1 MKLKTPILCALV
13 GALLLPTAVFA
24 VVLASGHIRITGGRG
39 QPTVVTFFSKGAR
52 SDKVAACLAGSHG
65 KVGSCDLNSEVV
77 ERAVVYGGGAFS
89 VSLPH
94 PGEYLL
100 VITDASGNA
109 AQYLYT
115 VAKDTTDISPPF

>member
-1 MKLKTPILCALV
+1 MKLKAPILCAL
-13 GALLLPTAVFA
+13 ASFLLLPSAVFA

-39 QPTVVTFFSKGAR
+39 QPTTVTFFSKGAH
-52 SDKVAACLAGSHG
+52 SDKLAACLAGNRG
-65 KVGSCDLNSEVV
+65 KVGICDLTTDVV

-100 VITDASGNA
+100 VITDASGDA

-115 VAKDTTDISPPF
+115 VTKDTTDISPPF